1 MATDVEDILRQ
12 TGALLEGHFLL
23 TSGRHSP
30 AYLEKFKV
38 LQYPEF
44 TQRLCSA
51 IADHFRPFDVQV
63 VVGPTLGGVFIA
75 YEVARSLGARA
86 LYAERPEDAEEGRII
101 RRSLSIEPGERV
113 LVVDD
118 VLTTGGS
125 IREVIAEVQ
134 RWRSELVGVGVL
146 VDRSEG
152 PIDFG
157 APFFSCH
164 RLHVHSHTPEEC
176 PQCTAGLPL
185 IRPGG

>member
-1 MATDVEDILRQ
+1 MATGAEEILRQ

-38 LQYPEF
+38 LQHPEL

-75 YEVARSLGARA
+75 YEVARGLGARA
-86 LYAERPEDAEEGRII
+86 LYAERGEEGRVI
-101 RRSLSIEPGERV
+101 RRSLSIEAGERV

-118 VLTTGGS
+118 VMTTGGS

-134 RWRSELVGVGVL
+134 RWRGELVGVGVL
-146 VDRSEG
+146 VDRSEDPVDYG
-152 PIDFG
+152 V
-157 APFFSCH
+157 PFFSCH
-164 RLHVHSHTPEEC
+164 RLHVPSHTTEEC
-176 PQCTAGLPL
+176 PECAAGVPL
-185 IRPGG
+185 TRPGG